1 MTGTMRWRH
10 TLAGLILASVACL
23 SHAADTA
30 GSKTADNTSE
40 FTLSNGLRL
49 IVREDHRAPTVAH
62 VVWYRAGSLD
72 EFNGTTGV
80 AHVLEHMM
88 FKGTKAVG
96 PGQFSRQV
104 AALGGR
110 ENAFTSKD
118 YTGYFEQTE
127 KSRLPE
133 MMRLEA
139 DRMANLTL
147 SGDEF
152 AKEIQVVMEER
163 RLRTDDQPR
172 ALLYEQLMASALVA
186 NPYRRPIVGWMD
198 DLQHMTVQDA
208 HDWYVRWY
216 APNNAVVVVSG
227 DVDPAQV
234 KQLAETYYGPLKPH
248 ALPDRRPQNEPAQLG
263 VRRVFVK
270 APAENPHVM
279 LAWRAPRLTDVEK
292 DDDVYALQVLAAV
305 LDGYGNARLT
315 SRLVREQRIAN
326 DVGANYDGVGRGPQF
341 FLLDGTPAKDKTP
354 EQLEKAL
361 RAQVADIAA
370 HGVTAAELG
379 RVKAQVVASQ
389 IYKRDSVFGQAMEI
403 GLNEMSGISWR
414 QIDRMLDKVK
424 AVTPAQVQA
433 VAGKYFGDASLTV
446 ATLVPQPIDEATRKR
461 RAQGAE
467 DLKNMR

>member
-1 MTGTMRWRH
+1 MTGTMHWRH

-23 SHAADTA
+23 SQAADTA

-208 HDWYVRWY
+208 RDWYARWY

-234 KQLAETYYGPLKPH
+234 KQLAETYYGSLKPH

>member
-23 SHAADTA
+23 SQAADTA

-208 HDWYVRWY
+208 RDWYARWY

-234 KQLAETYYGPLKPH
+234 KQLAETYYGSLKPH

>member
-88 FKGTKAVG
+88 FKGTKTVG

-341 FLLDGTPAKDKTP
+341 FLLDGTPAKGKTP

>member
-10 TLAGLILASVACL
+10 ALVGLTLAGVMSL
-23 SHAADTA
+23 SHAADTT
-30 GSKTADNTSE
+30 GSKTTDNTSE

-80 AHVLEHMM
+80 AHALEHMM
-88 FKGTKAVG
+88 FKGTKTVG

-139 DRMANLTL
+139 DRMANLSL
-147 SGDEF
+147 SADEF

-163 RLRTDDQPR
+163 RLRTDDQPH

-198 DLQHMTVQDA
+198 DLQHMTVQDTR
-208 HDWYVRWY
+208 DWYERWY

-227 DVDPAQV
+227 DVDAAQV
-234 KQLAETYYGPLKPH
+234 KQLAEKYYGPLQQR

-263 VRRVFVK
+263 VRRIFVK
-270 APAENPHVM
+270 APAENPSVM

-315 SRLVREQRIAN
+315 SRLVRDQRIAN
-326 DVGANYDGVGRGPQF
+326 DVGAGYDGIGRGPQF
-341 FLLDGTPAKDKTP
+341 FIMNGTPAQGRTP
-354 EQLEKAL
+354 EQIEKAL

-370 HGVTAAELG
+370 HGVTEAELG

-403 GLNEMSGISWR
+403 GLSEMSGISWR
-414 QIDRMLDKVK
+414 KIDRVLEKVK

-433 VAGKYFGDASLTV
+433 VAGKYFGDESLTV